1 MSKRSNWA
9 LPYFIFLVLFV
20 VLPLVLI
27 VVYALQD
34 GNGGF
39 TLSNVSR
46 FFTDSDALSTFAVSI
61 EVAVE
66 NTLICLLL
74 GYPAAYI
81 LADRNLNKSAV
92 TVILFILP
100 MWINALM
107 RTLATAELFNVF
119 GFTLG
124 KGTLLFGMVY
134 DYLPFMIYPIYNVLL
149 KMDKSY
155 SEAAA
160 DLGATPIQVFGKV
173 TLPLSMP
180 GISSGILMVFMPT
193 VSTFAISEFL
203 TNNKIKLFGTII
215 QENINSSMWNYGAAL
230 SLIMLVIIGL
240 TTILLGGDERE
251 VQDTGTGLYLAASG
265 APLRTDRVHRDILLH
280 RGQDTR
286 ELDGILLRTLQEHI
300 LRRSQRRSRP
310 HGRHQEHPYHC
321 VHRRCCLNLARN
333 CLGHRNIQP
342 QGKEEEDNPV
352 PEQHSD
358 DQP

>member
-9 LPYFIFLVLFV
+9 IPYLIFLILFV

-27 VVYALQD
+27 LVYALQD

-39 TLSNVSR
+39 TLSNVTR
-46 FFTDSDALSTFAVSI
+46 FFTDSDALSTFAVSV
-61 EVAVE
+61 EVAIE

-81 LADRNLNKSAV
+81 LADKNLNKSAV

-134 DYLPFMIYPIYNVLL
+134 DYLPFMIYPIYNILL

-160 DLGATPIQVFGKV
+160 DLGATPSQVFRKV
-173 TLPLSMP
+173 TLPLSFP

-203 TNNKIKLFGTII
+203 TNTKIKLFGTII

-240 TTILLGGDERE
+240 TTVILGGDERE
-251 VQDTGTGLYLAASG
+251 VEGGT
-265 APLRTDRVHRDILLH
+265 I
-280 RGQDTR
+280 
-286 ELDGILLRTLQEHI
+286 
-300 LRRSQRRSRP
+300 
-310 HGRHQEHPYHC
+310 
-321 VHRRCCLNLARN
+321 
-333 CLGHRNIQP
+333 
-342 QGKEEEDNPV
+342 
-352 PEQHSD
+352 
-358 DQP
+358 

>member
-9 LPYFIFLVLFV
+9 IPYLIFLVLFV

-34 GNGGF
+34 GNGNF
-39 TLSNVSR
+39 TLSNVTR
-46 FFTDSDALSTFAVSI
+46 FFTDSDALSTFAVSV
-61 EVAVE
+61 EVAIE

-81 LADRNLNKSAV
+81 LADKNLNKSAV

-107 RTLATAELFNVF
+107 RILATAELFNVF

-155 SEAAA
+155 AEAAS
-160 DLGATPIQVFGKV
+160 DLGATPVQVFGKV

-180 GISSGILMVFMPT
+180 GIFSGILMVFMPT

-251 VQDTGTGLYLAASG
+251 VEGGT
-265 APLRTDRVHRDILLH
+265 I
-280 RGQDTR
+280 
-286 ELDGILLRTLQEHI
+286 
-300 LRRSQRRSRP
+300 
-310 HGRHQEHPYHC
+310 
-321 VHRRCCLNLARN
+321 
-333 CLGHRNIQP
+333 
-342 QGKEEEDNPV
+342 
-352 PEQHSD
+352 
-358 DQP
+358 